1 MWIRRQLIP
10 SFLLLLGLASQALAT
25 TPSQS
30 LPEHWTAQEAVRFA
44 LAHSPDSAIGQQR
57 LLAAQAAIDLER
69 SAMAPQVNLTAQYS
83 QTNAPMYSFGNILN
97 QREFSPTIN
106 FNQPGRTDSLSSGL
120 QLGYRLF
127 NGGRDQ
133 AGVKA
138 AEYGAEAARLELT
151 ATQARLAFEVV
162 RAFYGI
168 RQAWEMISI
177 SQDSAEAIA
186 ASLKTAQARQEE
198 GVLLRDGVLDLEV
211 QLAQA
216 KEGIIG
222 AEHALALA
230 KKVFLTLLGTT
241 GGEVE
246 IAPSSSDPDQGEPSP
261 PRMNTRP
268 ELKTLDA
275 MINAAQ
281 ARVSQARAGA
291 LPTVDGFAGVSREEG
306 TITGGGGDSWQ
317 AGGKMLLPLADGG
330 RTASEVARATASLA
344 AMQGE
349 RQKLEL
355 AIGLEIEQA
364 RLALREADERL
375 TVSEKTVAQARESAE
390 INRARFAEGVVLSS
404 DLLAVETR
412 LTEVMTRRTVAK
424 TARQIAI
431 ADLRRA
437 SGLPQFDDL

>member
-1 MWIRRQLIP
+1 MRISLRLIP
-10 SFLLLLGLASQALAT
+10 SLVLLLGLASQALAT
-25 TPSQS
+25 PPALSP
-30 LPEHWTAQEAVRFA
+30 PERWTAPEAVRFA

-69 SAMAPQVNLTAQYS
+69 SAMAPQANLTAQYS
-83 QTNAPMYSFGNILN
+83 QTEAPMYSFGNILN

-106 FNQPGRTDSLSSGL
+106 FNHPGRTDSLSGGL

-138 AEYGAEAARLELT
+138 AEHQAAAAGLELA

-162 RAFYGI
+162 RAFHGI
-168 RQAWEMISI
+168 HQAWERIGI
-177 SQDSAEAIA
+177 SQSAAAAIE
-186 ASLKTAQARQEE
+186 ASLKTAQARHQA

-216 KEGIIG
+216 KENTI
-222 AEHALALA
+222 AAHHALALA
-230 KKVFLTLLGTT
+230 KKVFLTLLGTAE
-241 GGEVE
+241 GEVE
-246 IAPSSSDPDQGEPSP
+246 IANSPPPDQGEPVLP
-261 PRMNTRP
+261 PITTRP

-275 MINAAQ
+275 LINAAQ
-281 ARVSQARAGA
+281 ARVSQAKAGA
-291 LPTVDGFAGVSREEG
+291 LPTVDGFAGISREEG

-317 AGGKMLLPLADGG
+317 AGVKMQYPLFDGG
-330 RTASEVARATASLA
+330 RTTSEVNRASAGLA
-344 AMQGE
+344 ALQGE

-375 TVSEKTVAQARESAE
+375 TVSEKTVAQAQESAE

-404 DLLAVETR
+404 DLLAVENR
-412 LTEVMTRRTVAK
+412 LTEVMTRRTLAK

-437 SGLPQFDDL
+437 SGLPQFDD